1 VAPVPVSRFFLLL
14 CALLLLAVNLLMAE
28 SARRD
33 WIVLV
38 LGAAVFVLG
47 VVEMVRAMRTR
58 GRDGR
63 GSHR

>member
-1 VAPVPVSRFFLLL
+1 MSVSKFLLLL

-47 VVEMVRAMRTR
+47 VVEMVRSMRAK